1 MIEKKRN
8 KLLELIAWALACVAL
23 CGALLYYNFIDKAIA
38 GGVEVGNV
46 CPDFTVATYTVEDG
60 QFAMKEDSFTLSHQ
74 RGKIVVINFWATYC
88 GPCKA
93 ELPEFNEI
101 QEKYKEDVTVI
112 TLDGE
117 VSFTADRLASWLNV
131 HKDAEGWEKFSILF
145 GRYEEADNNVYTQ
158 LGFSSGALPATVI
171 VNREGEIV
179 FKKEGS
185 MHYAD
190 LEEVLTPLLKF

>member
-1 MIEKKRN
+1 MMKN
-8 KLLELIAWALACVAL
+8 KLFSILSTSLAAIVLIFALV
-23 CGALLYYNFIDKAIA
+23 YYNFMDNAIKTS
-38 GGVEVGNV
+38 VEVGDN
-46 CPDFTVATYTVEDG
+46 CPDFTVNTYQVENG
-60 QFAMKEDSFTLSHQ
+60 EFKTGGESFTLSQH
-74 RGKIVVINFWATYC
+74 RGKIIVINFWATYC

-101 QEKYKEDVTVI
+101 QKAYSEDVIVI

-117 VSFTADRLASWLNV
+117 ISFSEAQLANWLNTN
-131 HKDAEGWEKFSILF
+131 AEPTSANWKEYSIIF
-145 GRYEEADNNVYTQ
+145 GRYEEGTNNVYTK

-171 VNREGEIV
+171 VNEVGEIV

-190 LEEVLTPLLKF
+190 LEKELLPLIA